1 MFIANKESIEKH
13 NDNFMS
19 NVGDFFS
26 NMGKG
31 IKSGIVG
38 LTLATGLTT
47 TAVAAEPIENKLI
60 TKPSVIQLMS
70 DNKVDNKKV
79 IEDNIKKIKEF
90 EAKYD
95 ISKISST
102 YCQNTYEQN
111 EQILNSN
118 LKELLPE
125 NKIKQL
131 EFSNNLY
138 KEMKELG
145 SEAFK
150 EKYKSEEAV
159 ITILESYMYMQDNI
173 YDLVENYNKN
183 VLNKEKEALD
193 ITYGINDVVE
203 ENLVYNLDGSQV
215 FPSAK
220 GNSLMEEQAKLVKEA
235 IVKNNPLQTIENL
248 MKLDQNN
255 RVNLFSIDELETIQD
270 LLDMKQIYLKA
281 KESGVSEEAL
291 NKIQTE
297 LNMSANEVF
306 SNLSNSIGYQTG
318 VDLQKEMTNMNIYES
333 YNEIKEME
341 RDDIETGVPASE
353 IIR

>member
-1 MFIANKESIEKH
+1 MFMINKESVEK
-13 NDNFMS
+13 NNNGLMS

-26 NMGKG
+26 DVGNS
-31 IKSGIVG
+31 IKTGVVG
-38 LTLATGLTT
+38 FALATGITT

-60 TKPSVIQLMS
+60 TKPSVIHLMS
-70 DNKVDNKKV
+70 DNKIDNKKF

-102 YCQNTYEQN
+102 YCKNAYEQN

-125 NKIKQL
+125 DKIKQL

-138 KEMKELG
+138 QEMKELG
-145 SEAFK
+145 PEAFQ
-150 EKYKSEEAV
+150 EKYKSKEDL
-159 ITILESYMYMQDNI
+159 ITMLESYAYMQNNI
-173 YDLVENYNKN
+173 YDLIENYNKN

-203 ENLVYNLDGSQV
+203 ENLVYNLDGSKV

-220 GNSLMEEQAKLVKEA
+220 GNSTMEEEAKLVKEA
-235 IVKNNPLQTIENL
+235 IVENNPLQTIENL

-255 RVNLFSIDELETIQD
+255 KVNLFSIVELETIQD

-353 IIR
+353 IMR